1 MESKGA
7 PLVISMAPSI
17 NLSPSIEHERSSVA
31 MADKHLCNLL
41 ADLDLKAP
49 QTASNDAIRIA

>member
-1 MESKGA
+1 
-7 PLVISMAPSI
+7 MAPSI